1 MLAGAGF
8 ALAGALPAHAD
19 APPNDDKV
27 WVCKYVGSGDN
38 ERFSHLIDVSWNTL
52 TNNRDEVAVGAWF
65 GDNHRSFVIQIG
77 GAKPGEAGCTETPE
91 PVSTETTAVPTE
103 TTAVPTETTA
113 VPTETTAV
121 PTETTAV
128 PTETT
133 AVPTETTAVPTETT
147 AVPTETTPVPT
158 ETTPVPTETTPVPT
172 ETTPVPTETTKP
184 TKPGGA
190 VDSDS
195 DKTPSGSGGLG
206 TAAPKTGGSGEPAV
220 PANALI
226 GAGLLLTALGL
237 MPRNVLT
244 GRKSQSDSAN

>member
-1 MLAGAGF
+1 VRVGAGCTLALAGAGF
-8 ALAGALPAHAD
+8 IVASVLPAQA
-19 APPNDDKV
+19 AQPDKV
-27 WVCKYVGSGDN
+27 WVCKYTGPADNQEFSGLN
-38 ERFSHLIDVSWNTL
+38 EVSWNTL
-52 TNNRDEVAVGAWF
+52 TKNREEVVVGAWF
-65 GDNHRSFVIQIG
+65 GDNHNSYVIQIG
-77 GAKPGEAGCTETPE
+77 GSKPADSACLTGPTPE
-91 PVSTETTAVPTE
+91 PTETTPVPTE
-103 TTAVPTETTA
+103 TTPVPTETT
-113 VPTETTAV
+113 P
-121 PTETTAV
+121 
-128 PTETT
+128 
-133 AVPTETTAVPTETT
+133 
-147 AVPTETTPVPT
+147 VPTETTPVPT